1 MLKCYASDEGFE
13 EFNFLV
19 ETYAKFKNKHLFFDL
34 RNEDPILIRTEIVSL
49 EGLIKE
55 HIEVGEL

>member
-13 EFNFLV
+13 EFSFMV
-19 ETYAKFKNKHLFFDL
+19 ETYAKFKNSHLFFDL
-34 RNEDPILIRTEIVSL
+34 CNEDPIIIQSEIVSL

>member
-19 ETYAKFKNKHLFFDL
+19 ETYAKLKNKHLFFDL
-34 RNEDPILIRTEIVSL
+34 CNEDNLIIQSEIVAL
-49 EGLIKE
+49 EGLIME

>member
-34 RNEDPILIRTEIVSL
+34 CNEDNLIIGAEIVSL
-49 EGLIKE
+49 EGLIRE
-55 HIEVGEL
+55 HIEVG